1 MPMTTR
7 LSLYCDK
14 LLEAGW
20 LAALVVAPLFFN
32 IYSSRVF
39 EPDKATLVRSI
50 ALVMAGAWLVKFLET
65 GWRATQSESARVNIG
80 AALCARV
87 RENPF
92 TLPVAA
98 LVIVYTLA
106 TLFSI
111 VPNISL
117 WGSYQRLQGTYST
130 FSYIVIS
137 VIAASTLRTRAQL
150 DRAVNTILAVSFPIA
165 FYGLLQRFRLDPLP
179 WGGDT
184 VERIAAHMG
193 NSIFVAAYLIMVFPL
208 ALARWLETLARV
220 TRDANTR
227 LVSRALSVVAL
238 AGLILAW
245 LFDFTLGTA
254 LALAGL
260 GATFAFALIAKKNVR
275 DLLLLATY
283 TILLATLTV
292 ALFFTQSRGP
302 WLGLA
307 GGLFTF
313 IMLYA
318 LVRGARRVMLGTIA
332 LALLASALL
341 VVFNLPASPLEP
353 LKGLPYVGRLGRVF
367 ETESGTGRVRELI
380 WQGALQLV
388 LPHPPLWSPTTG
400 DDAFNLLR
408 PLIGYGP
415 EAMYVA
421 FNPFYPPELG
431 RLEARTASPD
441 RSHNETFD
449 ALVMTGLIGFSA
461 YIFLFA
467 TMFYFGLKWL
477 GFVRT
482 SSERNAFITLWL
494 TGGALMSLLLGVWRG
509 WHFIGVALPF
519 GMIIGF
525 FVFLVAI
532 ALRRSEVSAPNADAA
547 RALWL
552 CALLAALIGHFIEI
566 HFGIAIVSTRTYF
579 WFYLALLVI
588 LGTNKLATAPTPA
601 PITVETPTRSAR
613 RKRRRANEASTPAK
627 PVEASPVPVVAWTA
641 VMTLIAVTLA
651 YEFITNQVGTPNALQ
666 VVYYSL
672 FVKEGQTSYGLA
684 LLFGF
689 TWLMAGLI
697 GLGEEYAAHTSREIL
712 VYEIA
717 LFIILTLTA
726 WLWFVLLQ
734 TRLITQSGDLTSN
747 LVTLLGWYYAAL
759 FIFIAAVAFGLWVD
773 VTPRPVHWA
782 SARGLIVTPILL
794 VVLPALIYLT
804 NYSSV
809 AADIHYK
816 AGLNYDGVGAWNNSI
831 EAYQRAL
838 ALQPTQ
844 DFYAL
849 FLGRAYLESA
859 RVTNDVA
866 QRAARIATAEKILLL
881 AQQLNPLN
889 TDHAANLARMN
900 RIVAAMLNDPTER
913 ESRYAKSSEYYQVAT
928 RLSPNTAYL
937 YNEWSQTYAQKGDG
951 ERARAL
957 LEKSLTIDDQYAQT
971 YFLLG
976 EYYRV
981 TGETARAAEHY
992 LRAIPG
998 DPNPLAEPN
1007 GMPNANAMRI
1017 LAQPA
1022 YWSRAVQAFQAA
1034 SAQHPRATFPHIAL
1048 ADLYKRANQL
1058 DAARRALERA
1068 VEIAPND
1075 VMVRLALVNF
1085 LSETGQIDTAVVAM
1099 RGLLDLLSPQRT
1111 PDLQRFQEFYGQLL
1125 TLQKQIEAVRKSP
1138 NDLAARRALA
1148 QTWKARGQPEF
1159 ALPEYQALVR
1169 LAPQDYDAQKN
1180 IALLSLQLYQLDVAA
1195 HAIVQAAMLAPDND
1209 KGMWQNLQIAL
1220 DAYKMQ
1226 RFAAAR
1232 QAAQAALALA
1242 PQADKTTLQA
1252 WVNSLTGE

>member
-1 MPMTTR
+1 MTTR
-7 LSLYCDK
+7 LALYCDK

-50 ALVMAGAWLVKFLET
+50 ALVMVGAWLVKFAES
-65 GWRATQSESARVNIG
+65 GWRATPPGNTPTRPWWR
-80 AALCARV
+80 AALRALA

-92 TLPVAA
+92 TLPVLA
-98 LVIVYTLA
+98 LVIVYVIA

-111 VPNISL
+111 VPGISL

-150 DRAVNTILAVSFPIA
+150 DRAINTILTVSFPIA
-165 FYGLLQRFRLDPLP
+165 FYGLLQHFRLDPLP

-193 NSIFVAAYLIMVFPL
+193 NSIFVAAYMIMVFPL

-220 TRDANTR
+220 AHTAHAPR
-227 LVSRALSVVAL
+227 VPQAL
-238 AGLILAW
+238 AAIALGGLILVW
-245 LFDFTLGTA
+245 LFDFTLGTT
-254 LALAGL
+254 LALSGLAGTL
-260 GATFAFALIAKKNVR
+260 VFARDARKNLR

-313 IMLYA
+313 IVLYA
-318 LVRGARRVMLGTIA
+318 LVQGARRVMLGAIA
-332 LALLASALL
+332 LAIVASAFL

-353 LKGLPYVGRLGRVF
+353 LKQLPYVGRLGRVF
-367 ETESGTGRVRELI
+367 ETETGTGRVRELI

-388 LPHPPLWSPTTG
+388 LPHQPLWSPLTG
-400 DDAFNLLR
+400 DDPFNAVR

-449 ALVMTGLIGFSA
+449 ALVMTGVIGLSA
-461 YIFLFA
+461 YILLFVSI
-467 TMFYFGLKWL
+467 FYFGLKWL
-477 GFVRT
+477 GFIRT
-482 SSERNAFITLWL
+482 TFERNAFIALWL
-494 TGGALMSLLLGVWRG
+494 TGGVLMTLVFGVWRG
-509 WHFIGVALPF
+509 WHFSGVALPF
-519 GMIIGF
+519 GMIVGF
-525 FVFLVAI
+525 FIFLVVI
-532 ALRRSEVSAPNADAA
+532 ALRRADIGAGNDTS

-566 HFGIAIVSTRTYF
+566 HFGIAIVATRTYF

-588 LGTNKLATAPTPA
+588 LGMNKLVTVPTP
-601 PITVETPTRSAR
+601 PVIPETPARQVTPR
-613 RKRRRANEASTPAK
+613 RKRRRASENISRNTTD
-627 PVEASPVPVVAWTA
+627 ASPVPVVAWTA

-651 YEFITNQVGTPNALQ
+651 YEFITNQAGVISAVELVWHAL
-666 VVYYSL
+666 
-672 FVKEGQTSYGLA
+672 FIKDGQASYGIA
-684 LLFGF
+684 LLFGL

-697 GLGEEYAAHTSREIL
+697 GLGEEYSVRTGREIL
-712 VYEIA
+712 LYQIA

-726 WLWFVLLQ
+726 WLWFVLVQ
-734 TRLITQSGDLTSN
+734 SRLLISSGDLTAN
-747 LVTLLGWYYAAL
+747 LVTLLGWYYLAL
-759 FIFIAAVAFGLWVD
+759 FLFIAVVAFGLWVD
-773 VTPRPVHWA
+773 VTPRPVAWA
-782 SARGLIVTPILL
+782 SARGVLLTPVLL
-794 VVLPALIYLT
+794 FGLPVLIYLT
-804 NYSSV
+804 NYASI

-816 AGLNYDGVGAWNNSI
+816 SGLNYDNIGAFERSI

-859 RVTNDVA
+859 RATTDPM
-866 QRAARIATAEKILLL
+866 QRAARIATTEKILLT
-881 AQQLNPLN
+881 AQRLNPLN
-889 TDHAANLARMN
+889 TDHTANLARMHRN
-900 RIVAAMLNDPTER
+900 AAALVSDPTEKTQ
-913 ESRYAKSSEYYQVAT
+913 RYNRSAEYYQMAT

-937 YNEWSQTYAQKGDG
+937 YNEWSQIHAQSGDWA
-951 ERARAL
+951 RARAL
-957 LEKSLTIDDQYAQT
+957 LEKSLAIDDQFAQT

-976 EYYRV
+976 EYYRLQGDV
-981 TGETARAAEHY
+981 ARAAENY

-1007 GMPNANAMRI
+1007 GSPNAAAMQI
-1017 LAQPA
+1017 LAMPA
-1022 YWSRAVQAFQAA
+1022 YWARAVEAFQAA
-1034 SAQHPRATFPHIAL
+1034 SVQHPRATFPHLAL
-1048 ADLYKRANQL
+1048 ADLYKRTNQL
-1058 DAARRALERA
+1058 ALARRALERA
-1068 VEIAPND
+1068 VEIAPSD

-1085 LSETGQIDTAVVAM
+1085 LSETGQIDAAVVAM
-1099 RGLLDLLSPQRT
+1099 RALLNLLSPQRT
-1111 PDLQRFQEFYGQLL
+1111 LEFQRFQDFYAQLL
-1125 TLQKQIEAVRKSP
+1125 TLQKQIETVRQAP
-1138 NDLAARRALA
+1138 NDVAARRALA

-1159 ALPEYQALVR
+1159 ALPEYQALAR

-1180 IALLSLQLYQLDVAA
+1180 IALLSLQTQRFDEAGT
-1195 HAIVQAAMLAPDND
+1195 AILQAAALAPENE
-1209 KGMWQNLQIAL
+1209 KGLWQNLQVAL
-1220 DAYKMQ
+1220 NAYKMHQ
-1226 RFAAAR
+1226 LDAAR

-1242 PQADKTTLQA
+1242 PQSDKAALQA
-1252 WVNSLTGE
+1252 WIETLGK

>member
-1 MPMTTR
+1 MTTR

-50 ALVMAGAWLVKFLET
+50 ALVMAGAWLIKFLET
-65 GWRATQSESARVNIG
+65 GWRATHNESARAKISD
-80 AALCARV
+80 ALRALV

-98 LVIVYTLA
+98 LVLAYTIA
-106 TLFSI
+106 TIFSV
-111 VPNISL
+111 VPSISL

-150 DRAVNTILAVSFPIA
+150 DRAVNTVLTVSFPIA

-220 TRDANTR
+220 TRGVRAP
-227 LVSRALSVVAL
+227 LVPRALSASAL
-238 AGLILAW
+238 GALILAW
-245 LFDFTLGTA
+245 LFDFTLGTT
-254 LALAGL
+254 LALVGL
-260 GATFAFALIAKKNVR
+260 GVALGFALVAKKSVR

-313 IMLYA
+313 IVLYA
-318 LVRGARRVMLGTIA
+318 LARGARRVMLGAIA
-332 LALLASALL
+332 LAIVASAFL

-353 LKGLPYVGRLGRVF
+353 LKQLPYVGRLGRVF
-367 ETESGTGRVRELI
+367 ETETGTGRVRELI

-388 LPHPPLWSPTTG
+388 LPHQPLWSPTSG
-400 DDAFNLLR
+400 DDPFNVIR

-431 RLEARTASPD
+431 RLEARNASPD

-449 ALVMTGLIGFSA
+449 ALVMTGLVGFGA
-461 YIFLFA
+461 YILLFA

-482 SSERNAFITLWL
+482 SSERNAFIALWL
-494 TGGALMSLLLGVWRG
+494 AGGALMSLVFGVWRG
-509 WHFIGVALPF
+509 WHFVGVALPF
-519 GMIIGF
+519 GMIVGF
-525 FVFLVAI
+525 FVFLVAM
-532 ALRRSEVSAPNADAA
+532 ALRRADVTTPNTDVA

-552 CALLAALIGHFIEI
+552 CALVAALIGHFIEI

-588 LGTNKLATAPTPA
+588 LGTNKLATTPTPT
-601 PITVETPTRSAR
+601 PVTVEMPTRSAR
-613 RKRRRANEASTPAK
+613 RKRRRANESSAQ

-641 VMTLIAVTLA
+641 ILTLIVVTLA
-651 YEFITNQVGTPNALQ
+651 YEFITNLAGTPNSLEL
-666 VVYYSL
+666 VYHAL
-672 FVKEGQTSYGLA
+672 FVKDGQTSYGVA
-684 LLFGF
+684 LLFGL

-697 GLGEEYAAHTSREIL
+697 GLGEEYATRPSREIL
-712 VYEIA
+712 MYEIA
-717 LFIILTLTA
+717 LFIILSLTA

-734 TRLITQSGDLTSN
+734 TRLITQVGDLTSN

-773 VTPRPVHWA
+773 VTPRPARWA
-782 SARGLIVTPILL
+782 SARGIIITPILL
-794 VVLPALIYLT
+794 VALPALIYLT
-804 NYSSV
+804 NYSSI

-816 AGLNYDGVGAWNNSI
+816 AGLNYDNLGAWNNSI

-859 RVTNDVA
+859 RATSDA
-866 QRAARIATAEKILLL
+866 SQRAARIATTEKILLL

-900 RIVAAMLNDPTER
+900 RIVAAMVTDPTEKAA
-913 ESRYAKSSEYYQVAT
+913 RYAKSSEYYQMAT

-937 YNEWSQTYAQKGDG
+937 YNEWSQTYSQSGDW

-976 EYYRV
+976 EYYRLK
-981 TGETARAAEHY
+981 GDTARAAENY

-1007 GMPNANAMRI
+1007 GAPNANAMQI

-1022 YWSRAVQAFQAA
+1022 YWSRAVEAFQAA
-1034 SAQHPRATFPHIAL
+1034 SARHTRATFPHIAL

-1068 VEIAPND
+1068 AYIAPND

-1085 LSETGQIDTAVVAM
+1085 LSETGQIDAAVVAM

-1111 PDLQRFQEFYGQLL
+1111 PDFQRFQDFYNQLL
-1125 TLQKQIEAVRKSP
+1125 TLQKQIETVRKSP
-1138 NDLAARRALA
+1138 NDIAARRALA

-1159 ALPEYQALVR
+1159 ALPEYQALAR

-1180 IALLSLQLYQLDVAA
+1180 IALLSLQTNRMEDAA
-1195 HAIVQAAMLAPDND
+1195 NAIVQAASLAPDND
-1209 KGMWQNLQIAL
+1209 KAMWQNLLAAL

-1226 RFAAAR
+1226 RFEAAR

-1242 PQADKTTLQA
+1242 PQADKAMLQA
-1252 WVNSLTGE
+1252 WVDTFAK

>member
-1 MPMTTR
+1 MTTR
-7 LSLYCDK
+7 LSLYCEK

-32 IYSSRVF
+32 VYSSRVF

-65 GWRATQSESARVNIG
+65 GWRATQNRSARVNVRE
-80 AALCARV
+80 ALRALV

-98 LVIVYTLA
+98 LVIVYTIA
-106 TLFSI
+106 TIFSV
-111 VPNISL
+111 VPSISL

-137 VIAASTLRTRAQL
+137 IITASTLRTRAQL
-150 DRAVNTILAVSFPIA
+150 DRAVNTILTVSFPIA
-165 FYGLLQRFRLDPLP
+165 FYGLLQHFRLDPLP

-193 NSIFVAAYLIMVFPL
+193 NSIFVAAYLMMVFPL
-208 ALARWLETLARV
+208 ALARWLETLTRA
-220 TRDANTR
+220 TRDPNAH
-227 LVSRALSVVAL
+227 LVPRALSVVAL

-245 LFDFTLGTA
+245 LFDFTLGTV
-254 LALAGL
+254 LAFVGL
-260 GATFAFALIAKKNVR
+260 GATLAFALIAQKSVR

-313 IMLYA
+313 IVLYA
-318 LVRGARRVMLGTIA
+318 LARGARRVMLGAIA
-332 LALLASALL
+332 LAIVASAFL

-353 LKGLPYVGRLGRVF
+353 LKQLPYVGRLGRVF

-388 LPHPPLWSPTTG
+388 LPHQPLWSPTTG
-400 DDAFNLLR
+400 DDAFNALR

-431 RLEARTASPD
+431 RLEARNASPD

-449 ALVMTGLIGFSA
+449 ALVMTGLIGFGA
-461 YIFLFA
+461 YILLFA

-482 SSERNAFITLWL
+482 ASERNTFIALWL
-494 TGGALMSLLLGVWRG
+494 IGGALMSIVFGVWRG

-532 ALRRSEVSAPNADAA
+532 ALRRSDAIALNADAA

-588 LGTNKLATAPTPA
+588 LGTNKLATTPTPA
-601 PITVETPTRSAR
+601 PEPSETPTRSAR
-613 RKRRRANEASTPAK
+613 RKRRRTNEARPLAQ

-641 VMTLIAVTLA
+641 ILTLIAVTLA
-651 YEFITNQVGTPNALQ
+651 YEFITNQVGTPNSIELVYHAL
-666 VVYYSL
+666 
-672 FVKEGQTSYGLA
+672 FIKDGQTSYGIA

-697 GLGEEYAAHTSREIL
+697 GLGEEYSARTSREIL
-712 VYEIA
+712 MYEIA
-717 LFIILTLTA
+717 LFIILALTA

-734 TRLITQSGDLTSN
+734 TRLITQSGDLTAN

-773 VTPRPVHWA
+773 VTPRPSLWA
-782 SARGLIVTPILL
+782 SARGIVITPILL
-794 VVLPALIYLT
+794 VALPALIYLT

-816 AGLNYDGVGAWNNSI
+816 AGLNYDALGAWNNSI

-859 RVTNDVA
+859 RATNDAA
-866 QRAARIATAEKILLL
+866 QRVARIATTEKILLY

-900 RIVAAMLNDPTER
+900 RIVAAMVTDPTEKAA
-913 ESRYAKSSEYYQVAT
+913 RYAQSSEYYQVAT

-937 YNEWSQTYAQKGDG
+937 YNEWSQTYSQSGDW

-981 TGETARAAEHY
+981 KGDTARAAENY
-992 LRAIPG
+992 LRAVPG
-998 DPNPLAEPN
+998 DPSPLAEPN
-1007 GMPNANAMRI
+1007 GTPNANAMQV
-1017 LAQPA
+1017 LAQPP
-1022 YWSRAVQAFQAA
+1022 YWSRAVEAFQAA
-1034 SAQHPRATFPHIAL
+1034 SERNPRATFPHIAL

-1058 DAARRALERA
+1058 DAARRELERA
-1068 VEIAPND
+1068 VQIAPND

-1085 LSETGQIDTAVVAM
+1085 LSETGQIDAAVVAM
-1099 RGLLDLLSPQRT
+1099 RALLDLLSPQRT
-1111 PDLQRFQEFYGQLL
+1111 PDFQRFQDFYGQLL

-1138 NDLAARRALA
+1138 NDVAARRALA

-1159 ALPEYQALVR
+1159 ALPEYQAIAR

-1180 IALLSLQLYQLDVAA
+1180 IALLSLQTNRLEDAA
-1195 HAIVQAAMLAPDND
+1195 NVIVQAASLAPDNE
-1209 KGMWQNLQIAL
+1209 KGMWQNLLAAL

-1226 RFAAAR
+1226 RLDAAR

-1242 PQADKTTLQA
+1242 PQADKAMLQA
-1252 WVNSLTGE
+1252 WVNLLTGE